1 MQYVWLDAD
10 PGHDDVTAIL
20 LAVYLEN
27 IKLLGLST
35 VHGNSSAYWTGVNA
49 ARALYAFSA
58 PDHIKVYPGTVK
70 PLTRKVQYA
79 PNIHGEDGL
88 GGVVGLPPPDSPE
101 AQARFALREDGTSIS
116 ALEGM
121 VTAIKE
127 TWKNGAGH
135 KVSVVSS
142 GPLTNIALFIVT
154 HPELLEA
161 VEQFVFMGGGIG
173 LGNVTPAAEFNIAC
187 DPEAAQIVLDCP
199 VKTVMVPL
207 NVTHTAIVKQPVQTR
222 LCAATVTQETGEN
235 DVLVPST
242 GLRLMLSSLITFFAH
257 TYKEVFGFDYGPPLH
272 DALTVAYVSNPNLF
286 KGKRYRVDVELQG
299 RHTTGETVA
308 DIWDYQHCDDTWGA
322 AGKNCLVLESLEVD
336 QFFDVLLD
344 CVDRCDQVSPLN
356 ARPL

>member
-1 MQYVWLDAD
+1 MTASSFDRRYIWLDAD

-27 IKLLGLST
+27 IKLLGIST

-49 ARALYAFSA
+49 ARALYAFNA

-101 AQARFALREDGTSIS
+101 AKARFALREDGTSIS

-135 KVSVVSS
+135 KVSV
-142 GPLTNIALFIVT
+142 
-154 HPELLEA
+154 LLEA

-207 NVTHTAIVKQPVQTR
+207 NQSIQTR
-222 LCAATVTQETGEN
+222 LCAATVTQETSEK
-235 DVLVPST
+235 DVPVPST
-242 GLRLMLSSLITFFAH
+242 SLRLMLSSLITFFAH

-308 DIWDYQHCDDTWGA
+308 DIWDYQQCDDTWGA

-344 CVDRCDQVSPLN
+344 CVDSCDRVSPLN

>member
-20 LAVYLEN
+20 LAVYLDN
-27 IKLLGLST
+27 IKLLGIST

-70 PLTRKVQYA
+70 PLTRKAQYA

-101 AQARFALREDGTSIS
+101 AQARFALHEDGTSIS

-121 VTAIKE
+121 VTTIKE
-127 TWKNGAGH
+127 IWKNGAGH
-135 KVSVVSS
+135 KVSVVSC

-207 NVTHTAIVKQPVQTR
+207 NVTHTAIVKQSIQTR

-235 DVLVPST
+235 DVPVPST

-308 DIWDYQHCDDTWGA
+308 DIWDYQQCGDSWGA

-336 QFFDVLLD
+336 RFFDVLLG
-344 CVDRCDQVSPLN
+344 CVDRCDRVSPLN
-356 ARPL
+356 ARP